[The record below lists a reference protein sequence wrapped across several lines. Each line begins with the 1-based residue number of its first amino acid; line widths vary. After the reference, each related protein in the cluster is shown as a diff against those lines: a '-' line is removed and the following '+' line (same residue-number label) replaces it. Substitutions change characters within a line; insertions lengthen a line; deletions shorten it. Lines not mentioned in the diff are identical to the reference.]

1 MQHPVLNYPL
11 RSPLKVAET
20 IKDIIRDKIVC
31 DVGCACGDLMFE
43 FSKYCKKVI
52 GIEYDNNRAEIA
64 RKRGFEVV
72 DKLPNADVYYIW
84 IGIDSSSENVMNQ
97 LKSKKGK
104 LILAEDDR
112 IEKLGG
118 YELLFPIE
126 EVCTISNWYAK
137 DKKIWHLQVVEL

>member
-52 GIEYDNNRAEIA
+52 GIEYDKERVEIA
-64 RKRGFEVV
+64 RKRGLEVV
-72 DKLPNADVYYIW
+72 DKLPDADVYYIW
-84 IGIDSSSENVMNQ
+84 IGIDSSSDSVMNQ
-97 LKSKKGK
+97 LKSKKGT
-104 LILAEDDR
+104 LILAEEDIRD
-112 IEKLGG
+112 EWGG
-118 YELLFPIE
+118 YKINIPIDD
-126 EVCTISNWYAK
+126 ISMIDHNNR
-137 DKKIWHLQVVEL
+137 KIWHLQVVEL

>member
-52 GIEYDNNRAEIA
+52 GIEYDKERVEIA
-64 RKRGFEVV
+64 RKRGLEVV
-72 DKLPNADVYYIW
+72 DKLPDADVYYIW
-84 IGIDSSSENVMNQ
+84 IGIDSSSDSVMNQ
-97 LKSKKGK
+97 LKSKKGI
-104 LILAEDDR
+104 LILAEEDIRD
-112 IEKLGG
+112 EWGG
-118 YELLFPIE
+118 YKINIPIDD
-126 EVCTISNWYAK
+126 ISMIDHNNR
-137 DKKIWHLQVVEL
+137 KIWHLQVVEL